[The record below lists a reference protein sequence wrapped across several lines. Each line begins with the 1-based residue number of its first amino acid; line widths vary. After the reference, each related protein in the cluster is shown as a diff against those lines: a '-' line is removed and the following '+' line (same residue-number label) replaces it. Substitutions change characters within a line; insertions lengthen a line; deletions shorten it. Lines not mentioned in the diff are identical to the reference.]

1 MVTPWRE
8 DPSHIGKKDDTQS
21 QGKDRFNSFL
31 KSCQNTL
38 ATLARSS
45 QLSQQSVTSHSNQT
59 LSSKHVLPP
68 VLIQNARTLNVSL
81 ASGNPDDGKI
91 QKSWNDN
98 GGDSFEDWEEYF
110 AAEMQPVQMQSS
122 DVDGAAGNAPQ
133 EQKESAFFNNLP
145 EGIQNNYYSSSIVN
159 YKSPTMTYDGYVTA
173 PCSCSLLVDCSTLGL
188 AALVTLIDVRSFSYT
203 DEFDSLFTDVAN
215 TSFGF

>member
-8 DPSHIGKKDDTQS
+8 GPSGIGKKDETQS
-21 QGKDRFNSFL
+21 QGKDRFNSVL

-38 ATLARSS
+38 ATFARSS

-59 LSSKHVLPP
+59 LSGKHVLPQ
-68 VLIQNARTLNVSL
+68 VLIQNAGTLNVSL
-81 ASGNPDDGKI
+81 ASGNQDAGKI
-91 QKSWNDN
+91 QNSWNDN
-98 GGDSFEDWEEYF
+98 GGDNFEDWEEYF
-110 AAEMQPVQMQSS
+110 AAEMQMQSS
-122 DVDGAAGNAPQ
+122 DVGGAAGNAPQ

-159 YKSPTMTYDGYVTA
+159 YKSPTMTYNGYVTA
-173 PCSCSLLVDCSTLGL
+173 PCSCSLLLDCSTLGL
-188 AALVTLIDVRSFSYT
+188 AALATLIDIRSHSYA

>member
-8 DPSHIGKKDDTQS
+8 DPSGIGKQDDTQS
-21 QGKDRFNSFL
+21 QGKDRFNSVL

-38 ATLARSS
+38 ATSARSS

-59 LSSKHVLPP
+59 LSGKHVLPP
-68 VLIQNARTLNVSL
+68 VLIQNAGTLSVSL
-81 ASGNPDDGKI
+81 ASGNQGDGKI
-91 QKSWNDN
+91 HKSWNDN
-98 GGDSFEDWEEYF
+98 GGDNFEDWEEYF
-110 AAEMQPVQMQSS
+110 DAEMQSS

-145 EGIQNNYYSSSIVN
+145 EGIQKNYYSSSIVN

-188 AALVTLIDVRSFSYT
+188 AALATLIDIRSSSYA

>member
-8 DPSHIGKKDDTQS
+8 DPSGIGKQDDTQS
-21 QGKDRFNSFL
+21 QGKDRFNSVL

-38 ATLARSS
+38 ATFAQSS

-68 VLIQNARTLNVSL
+68 VLIQNAGTLNVSL
-81 ASGNPDDGKI
+81 ASGNQDDGKI

-110 AAEMQPVQMQSS
+110 DAELQSS

-159 YKSPTMTYDGYVTA
+159 YKSPTMTYNGYVTA
-173 PCSCSLLVDCSTLGL
+173 PCSCSLLVDCSTFGL
-188 AALVTLIDVRSFSYT
+188 AALATLIDIRSSSYA